1 MRFDIVTG
9 TFEDTDREPGKL
21 AVIGSDRA
29 LTWNELQAEVGEW
42 TSRLKSLDL
51 PAGHL
56 VLVHGHKR
64 AEMVVAMLAC
74 IALDLPYIPLDIVV
88 PLDRIE
94 RISKLT
100 GSQVLL
106 NCTGA
111 ATEINAA
118 IVLEQAQVSKRAQ
131 CTFGADLLPRPHDP
145 IRYIIFTSGSTG
157 EPKGVQITREAA
169 ASFLR
174 WMTGDFGFTPDDVFV
189 NQAPFSFD
197 LSVYELFTALHTGA
211 TLLLNDAPTC
221 KDSSQFLDRV
231 RRYGGSVWVSTP
243 TFAYLY
249 LTEPKFIAA
258 EVPMLRSFLFCGE
271 ALPKMTAQRLLDRFP
286 TARVLNTYGPTE
298 ATVATTLID
307 VTREVLGRYAD
318 MPVGVPKP
326 EGTVRTVPTG
336 TKDEPGEIEILGPHV
351 SIGYFN
357 NEVLNAEKF
366 FIEDGA
372 RGFRTGDYG
381 YFLDGILFFNGR
393 RDEQVKLNGFRIELG
408 DITAQMLAVPGVADA
423 IAVPLKNGD
432 TVKRIVGFIRPGGGV
447 VQEELRG
454 MVLAHLKRTLPE
466 YMVPGDI
473 AFVEA
478 FPVNASH
485 KTDRKALIEQYLKRR

>member
-1 MRFDIVTG
+1 MRFDIVSG
-9 TFEDTDREPGKL
+9 TFEDIDREPGKL

-29 LTWNELQAEVGEW
+29 LAWNELRTEVGEW
-42 TSRLKSLDL
+42 TSRLGSLEL
-51 PAGHL
+51 PAGHP

-64 AEMVVAMLAC
+64 AEMVAAMLAC
-74 IALDLPYIPLDIVV
+74 IALDLPYVPLDMVV
-88 PLDRIE
+88 PLERIE
-94 RISKLT
+94 RIRTLT

-111 ATEINAA
+111 PTEVNVP
-118 IVLEQAQVSKRAQ
+118 IVLEQAKVTRQAQ
-131 CTFGADLLPRPHDP
+131 CTFAADMPARAHDP

-174 WMTGDFGFTPDDVFV
+174 WMTSDFGFAPHDVFV

-197 LSVYELFTALHTGA
+197 LSVYEFFTALHCGA
-211 TLLLNDAPTC
+211 TLLLNDAATC
-221 KDSSQFLDRV
+221 KDSALFLDRV

-249 LTEPKFIAA
+249 LTEPAFVAA
-258 EVPMLRSFLFCGE
+258 EVPSLKSFLFCGE

-307 VTREVLGRYAD
+307 VTRDVLARYPD
-318 MPVGVPKP
+318 MPVGFPKP
-326 EGTVRTVPTG
+326 EGTVRTVPPG
-336 TKDEPGEIEILGPHV
+336 TKEDPGEIEILGPHV
-351 SIGYFN
+351 SIGYFKN
-357 NEVLNAEKF
+357 DALNMEKF
-366 FIEDGA
+366 FVENGS

-381 YFLDGILFFNGR
+381 YFQDGILFFNGR

-423 IAVPLKNGD
+423 IAVPLTAGG
-432 TVKRIVGFIRPGGGV
+432 TVKRIVGFIRPVGSMD
-447 VQEELRG
+447 EAELRAK
-454 MVLAHLKRTLPE
+454 VLEHLRRTVPE

-473 AFVEA
+473 AFVGA
-478 FPVNASH
+478 FPVNSSH
-485 KTDRKALIEQYLKRR
+485 KTDRKALIELYLNRR